1 MVKYLNLLY
10 IKLVKLGEMFAITE
24 VTMVQMVRKQLT
36 KKVCKSNMKLFFILV
51 KIVFILNIDVCTTDH
66 TYRSNQL

>member
-1 MVKYLNLLY
+1 
-10 IKLVKLGEMFAITE
+10 MFAITE

-66 TYRSNQL
+66 TYRSHQL